1 MELIL
6 ASTSVYRRKL
16 LERLGLPFRSI
27 APEVDEDVFKN
38 SDLTPEVLAETLAV
52 AKAHSVWSR
61 FPGAVVI
68 GSDQVVEFDGGILGK
83 PGTVERAVDQLLAMS
98 GRPHRL
104 ITAVAIA
111 DPNGIERFADV
122 ATLHLRAID
131 REEAVRYVEAN
142 RPLNCAG
149 SYKIEELGISLFDRI
164 ESGDR
169 TAIVGLP
176 LIELGKRLRARGFRI
191 P

>member
-6 ASTSVYRRKL
+6 ASTSVYRRTL
-16 LERLGLPFRSI
+16 LERLNLPFRSV
-27 APEVDEDVFKN
+27 APEIDEDVFKN
-38 SDLTPEVLAETLAV
+38 SGLTPEVLAETLAV
-52 AKAHSVWSR
+52 AKAKAVWSR
-61 FPGAVVI
+61 FPKAVVI
-68 GSDQVVEFDGGILGK
+68 GSDQVATFEGRILGK
-83 PGTVERAVDQLLAMS
+83 PATAERAVDQLLGMA

-104 ITAVAIA
+104 VTSVAIA
-111 DPNGIERFADV
+111 DANGIERFTDV

-131 REEAVRYVEAN
+131 REEAVRYVEAD
-142 RPLNCAG
+142 RPLDCAG

-164 ESGDR
+164 ESGDH